1 MKIKPISSDLMNNL
15 SEAGGKERRLSGYPG
30 GMILC
35 EVGSASNLELRRVNP
50 DSDPVQVVGGHREL
64 ARDRNNL
71 NVNYRWL
78 IKDPRGSQKCF
89 SILVSKKQTSLSKGI
104 FEEMLSVQPLRN
116 L

>member
-15 SEAGGKERRLSGYPG
+15 SEAGGKERRLSEYPG

-35 EVGSASNLELRRVNP
+35 EVGSASILEPRRVSR
-50 DSDPVQVVGGHREL
+50 DSDPVQVIGGHREL

-71 NVNYRWL
+71 SVNYRWL
-78 IKDPRGSQKCF
+78 IKDPRGLQKCL
-89 SILVSKKQTSLSKGI
+89 SILVSKKQTSLSEGI
-104 FEEMLSVQPLRN
+104 LQEMLSVQPLRN